1 MIDDFQSPISCIYR
15 HLFLPATRTAR
26 FNLDS
31 TISIELKQLSEFDH
45 ILICFDFLDNRN
57 HQRVLQLSTAVRGIT
72 RSPYMIKD
80 VIKLGEPGQWCLLA
94 IRLPNLV
101 GLFSQPLNF
110 LTRIR
115 VYGKLEMR
123 NIFIGSGSSLICEV
137 EVSYP
142 KQDQAY
148 VDAEKTPKRATPLSN
163 LIGMGWF

>member
-1 MIDDFQSPISCIYR
+1 MSCIYR

-80 VIKLGEPGQWCLLA
+80 VIKLGEPGQWCLLT
-94 IRLPNLV
+94 ICLPNLV
-101 GLFSQPLNF
+101 GLFSQPFNF

-163 LIGMGWF
+163 SIGMGWF